1 MLGMIGERLLSI
13 RTVGDLAEKIH
24 TGNKKSGGQ
33 QKTDPQSKDQ
43 SLFQQ
48 KETKAP
54 ISRS

>member
-1 MLGMIGERLLSI
+1 MIGERLLSI

>member
-1 MLGMIGERLLSI
+1 MITGEHLSI

-24 TGNKKSGGQ
+24 NINKKNGGQ
-33 QKTDPQSKDQ
+33 RKSVPQRRDQ
-43 SLFQQ
+43 PLFKQ